1 MKLGYFVTLLALS
14 SPTHAEEIA
23 ACSNPS
29 GKGYYAETGIITAKD
44 SGWNDEK
51 ITGGLTKLSKHGDD
65 YDLTYV
71 DVRKEIVSAREEGA
85 TVMLLSRGTSSV
97 SVLVVYPGKTAEV
110 YTFLK
115 TSSGH
120 LEYIHTLS
128 RAGDEV
134 LITKASVMHGECR
147 YINFDAV

>member
-1 MKLGYFVTLLALS
+1 MKIACFAALIALS
-14 SPTHAEEIA
+14 TPVCAAEIA
-23 ACSNPS
+23 SCSNPA

-44 SGWNDEK
+44 SGWNDER
-51 ITGGLTKLSKHGDD
+51 ITGGLTKLSRQGDE
-65 YDLTYV
+65 YDLIYV
-71 DVRKEIVSAREEGA
+71 DVRQEIVSAREEGA
-85 TVMLLSRGTSSV
+85 QVMLLSRGISSA

-115 TSSGH
+115 TLSGK

-134 LITKASVMHGECR
+134 LITKASVMRGDCR
-147 YINFDAV
+147 YINFDAI

>member
-1 MKLGYFVTLLALS
+1 MKFASFATFVAISTPTYAAELAS
-14 SPTHAEEIA
+14 
-23 ACSNPS
+23 CSNPE

-44 SGWNDEK
+44 SGWNDER

-65 YDLTYV
+65 YDLIYV
-71 DVRKEIVSAREEGA
+71 DVRQEIVSAREEGA
-85 TVMLLSRGTSSV
+85 RIMLLSRGISSL

-115 TSSGH
+115 TSSGK

-134 LITKASVMHGECR
+134 LITKASVMRGECR
-147 YINFDAV
+147 YINFDAI